1 MLLTGV
7 LLAVLVLAAGALAL
21 ARTRVD
27 EDEPEPSGD
36 TRPPAD
42 LMILE
47 SPDCRA
53 KAAIEYMERCRPSGG
68 EVIVRL
74 DRSFDG
80 QTSLRGTGADA
91 FFSLD
96 GRFLIF
102 HAGGLVVALDYR
114 TRTARHLLPPPGCS
128 FGKVRVDSNCMRIEL
143 HDEEGRLAE
152 FEPVLLLPSE
162 SRWRPG
168 LGGAVLS
175 G

>member
-7 LLAVLVLAAGALAL
+7 LLAVLVLAACAFALTP
-21 ARTRVD
+21 RREE

-47 SPDCRA
+47 SPDSRA
-53 KAAIEYMERCRPSGG
+53 KAVIEYMERGRPSGG

-80 QTSLRGTGADA
+80 QTSLQAKGADA

-96 GRFLIF
+96 GQILVV
-102 HAGGLVVALDYR
+102 HGGDRVVALDYR
-114 TRTARHLLPPPGCS
+114 TRTARHLRPPPGWS
-128 FGKVRVDSNCMRIEL
+128 FGKVRLDGSYLRVEL
-143 HDEEGRLAE
+143 RDEEGHLAE
-152 FEPVLLLPSE
+152 FEPVSLLPSE
-162 SRWRPG
+162 ARWQPG
-168 LGGAVLS
+168 LGGDTP
-175 G
+175 GG